1 VVPNPLGPLHDEIEA
16 RVNGTTADAGWP
28 VRFGHADKM
37 DAVARLAGGLSHDV
51 GNLVDEA
58 ATAVREAMVE
68 LPHASA
74 PQESL
79 EQAAATLQR
88 AAMIARQLQALS
100 EARPNRPE
108 RRHLART
115 VRELLPLIG
124 RLAGPAV
131 RLDAEALGRDT
142 LVRASAGQL
151 EQVLFHLV
159 VNARDAMP
167 HGGVLTIE
175 ARRDVLDAPRVH
187 RYGVLPSGAWSILAV
202 TDTGVGMT
210 EAVLQRLFEPFF
222 TTKAPGMGSGLGL
235 ATVYGIAQQLG
246 GQVVV
251 HSREHEGTTVELW
264 LPRALPSVAATDEA
278 AVLVVHGDAW
288 LRSLHVRALRRGG
301 VRALEA
307 ATVGEAVAL
316 LGDIAGQEV
325 TTVVLASGTIPA
337 EDARLLATHLGE
349 HHPRVRLIE
358 IGGAEAPSSALR
370 LGAAFTPEELLAA
383 VTAC

>member
-1 VVPNPLGPLHDEIEA
+1 
-16 RVNGTTADAGWP
+16 
-28 VRFGHADKM
+28 M

-58 ATAVREAMVE
+58 ATAVREAMVG
-68 LPHASA
+68 LPHSSA

-88 AAMIARQLQALS
+88 AGMIARQLNALS
-100 EARPNRPE
+100 EARTARPE

-131 RLDAEALGRDT
+131 RVDAEALGRDT
-142 LVRASAGQL
+142 LVRAAAGQL

-167 HGGVLTIE
+167 HGGVLTLE
-175 ARRDVLDAPRVH
+175 ARREVLDAPRVH
-187 RYGVLPSGAWSILAV
+187 RYGVIPSGSWSILAV

-210 EAVLQRLFEPFF
+210 DAVLQRLFEPFF

-251 HSREHEGTTVELW
+251 RSHEAEGTTVELW
-264 LPRALPSVAATDEA
+264 LPRALPSAEAGDEA
-278 AVLVVHGDAW
+278 AVLVVHGDSW
-288 LRSLHVRALRRGG
+288 LRSLQVRALRRGG

-307 ATVGEAVAL
+307 ASVGDAVAL

-325 TTVVLASGTIPA
+325 TTVVLAAGSIPA
-337 EDARLLATHLGE
+337 GDASLLATHLRE
-349 HHPRVRLIE
+349 QHPTVRLVE
-358 IGGAEAPSSALR
+358 IGGSRAPSPTQR
-370 LGAAFTPEELLAA
+370 LGARFTPEELLAA
-383 VTAC
+383 VTAS